1 MKARALGHA
10 LLLLALGGHGPA
22 QAADRAKPLDAELS
36 ALRLSGP
43 ARMEELS
50 GLAVSRTYPGIVW
63 GHGDSG
69 QPPVLWALDLERG
82 ELAFPPYLAKKFD
95 DGASWPGLTLEGA
108 SNIDWED
115 LTTLNGWLYLGEFG
129 NNGNARRDLGLWALP
144 EPNPRATERQRPAF
158 FLPFHY
164 PEQQR
169 FPAETWVFD
178 AEALFADPERNALYL
193 ITKHRKAG
201 DVRRFIPGAKLYRI
215 PLDGA
220 GRASTALTLV
230 DQHEEMTAVTAAELS
245 PSGAWLAV
253 LTYRTLWLFPRPPAG
268 EQWLSGPA
276 YSRPLPFLETRQAE
290 ALSWRDDTTLL
301 LGNEE
306 GRLWTVT
313 LTLPKTGP

>member
-43 ARMEELS
+43 TRMEELS

-82 ELAFPPYLAKKFD
+82 DLAFPPYLSKKFD

-169 FPAETWVFD
+169 FPAEAWVFD

-268 EQWLSGPA
+268 ERWLSGPA

>member
-169 FPAETWVFD
+169 FPAEAWVFD

>member
-43 ARMEELS
+43 ARLEELS

-69 QPPVLWALDLERG
+69 QPPVLWALDLKRG

-169 FPAETWVFD
+169 FPAEAWVFD
-178 AEALFADPERNALYL
+178 AEALFADSERNALYL

-230 DQHEEMTAVTAAELS
+230 DQHEEMTAATAAELS

>member
-69 QPPVLWALDLERG
+69 RPPVLWALDLERG

-169 FPAETWVFD
+169 FPAEAWVFD

>member
-1 MKARALGHA
+1 MRAGA
-10 LLLLALGGHGPA
+10 LVLSLLLALTARGSSQPGP
-22 QAADRAKPLDAELS
+22 LEAELTS
-36 ALRLSGP
+36 LRLSRS
-43 ARMEELS
+43 ARIEELS
-50 GLAVSRTYPGIVW
+50 GLTVSTTYPGIAW

-69 QPPVLWALDLERG
+69 QAPVLWALDLHRG
-82 ELAFPPYLAKKFD
+82 ELAFPPYLAEEY
-95 DGASWPGLTLEGA
+95 DGGESWPGLTLEGA

-164 PEQQR
+164 PDQQR
-169 FPAETWVFD
+169 FPAEAWAFD
-178 AEALFADPERNALYL
+178 AEALFADREQDALYL
-193 ITKHRKAG
+193 ITKHRQAG

-215 PLDGA
+215 PLDGN
-220 GRASTALTLV
+220 RTESNALTLV
-230 DQHEEMTAVTAAELS
+230 DQHHEMTAVTAAELS

-253 LTYRTLWLFPRPPAG
+253 LTYRTLWLFPRPEAG
-268 EQWLSGPA
+268 ERWLSGPA

-306 GRLWTVT
+306 GQLWTVA
-313 LTLPKTGP
+313 LTLPQANP

>member
-36 ALRLSGP
+36 ALRISEP
-43 ARMEELS
+43 ARLEELS

-169 FPAETWVFD
+169 FPAEAWVFD

>member
-276 YSRPLPFLETRQAE
+276 YSRPQPFLETRQAE

>member
-50 GLAVSRTYPGIVW
+50 GLAVSKTYPGIVW

-169 FPAETWVFD
+169 FPAEAWVFD

>member
-169 FPAETWVFD
+169 FPAEAWVFD

-193 ITKHRKAG
+193 ITKHRNAG

>member
-169 FPAETWVFD
+169 FPAEAWVFD

-268 EQWLSGPA
+268 EQWLFGPA

>member
-22 QAADRAKPLDAELS
+22 QAADRAKPLDAKLS

>member
-268 EQWLSGPA
+268 EQWLFGPA

>member
-36 ALRLSGP
+36 ALRISEP
-43 ARMEELS
+43 ARLEELS

-169 FPAETWVFD
+169 FPAEAWVFD

-230 DQHEEMTAVTAAELS
+230 DQHEEMTAATAAELS

-253 LTYRTLWLFPRPPAG
+253 LTYRTLWLFPRPPAR

>member
-82 ELAFPPYLAKKFD
+82 DLAFPPYLAKKFD

-169 FPAETWVFD
+169 FPAEAWVFD

>member
-43 ARMEELS
+43 SRMEELS

-82 ELAFPPYLAKKFD
+82 QLAFPPYLAKKFD

-169 FPAETWVFD
+169 FPAEAWVFD

>member
-169 FPAETWVFD
+169 FPAEAWVFD

-230 DQHEEMTAVTAAELS
+230 DQHEEMAAVTAAELS

>member
-43 ARMEELS
+43 TRMEELS

-169 FPAETWVFD
+169 FPAEAWVFD

-230 DQHEEMTAVTAAELS
+230 DQHEEMAAVTAAELS

>member
-22 QAADRAKPLDAELS
+22 QADRAKPLDAELS

-144 EPNPRATERQRPAF
+144 EPNPRATERQRPPSFYPFTIPNSSAF
-158 FLPFHY
+158 PPKPGCSTPRRSLPT
-164 PEQQR
+164 PS
-169 FPAETWVFD
+169 AM
-178 AEALFADPERNALYL
+178 L
-193 ITKHRKAG
+193 
-201 DVRRFIPGAKLYRI
+201 
-215 PLDGA
+215 
-220 GRASTALTLV
+220 STS
-230 DQHEEMTAVTAAELS
+230 S
-245 PSGAWLAV
+245 PSIG
-253 LTYRTLWLFPRPPAG
+253 RPG
-268 EQWLSGPA
+268 TCG
-276 YSRPLPFLETRQAE
+276 
-290 ALSWRDDTTLL
+290 ALSLA
-301 LGNEE
+301 
-306 GRLWTVT
+306 
-313 LTLPKTGP
+313 PSSIASP

>member
-169 FPAETWVFD
+169 FPAEAWVFD

-220 GRASTALTLV
+220 ERASTALTLV

-301 LGNEE
+301 LGDEE

>member
-36 ALRLSGP
+36 ALRLAGP

-69 QPPVLWALDLERG
+69 LPPVLWALDLERG
-82 ELAFPPYLAKKFD
+82 EFAFPPYLAKKFD

-169 FPAETWVFD
+169 FPAEAWVFD

-220 GRASTALTLV
+220 RRASTALTLV

>member
-1 MKARALGHA
+1 MRLDRS
-10 LLLLALGGHGPA
+10 A
-22 QAADRAKPLDAELS
+22 QI
-36 ALRLSGP
+36 
-43 ARMEELS
+43 EELS
-50 GLAVSRTYPGIVW
+50 GLTTSTTYPNLAW

-69 QPPVLWALDLERG
+69 QAPVLWALDLERG
-82 ELAFPPYLAKKFD
+82 ELAFPPYLAKEFD
-95 DGASWPGLTLEGA
+95 GGKTWPGLTLEGA

-169 FPAETWVFD
+169 FPAEAWEFD

-215 PLDGA
+215 ALDGS
-220 GRASTALTLV
+220 RTQSTALTFI
-230 DQHEEMTAVTAAELS
+230 DQHDEMTAVTAAELS

-253 LTYRTLWLFPRPPAG
+253 LTYRTLWLFPRPAAG
-268 EQWLSGPA
+268 ERWLSGPA
-276 YSRPLPFLETRQAE
+276 LSRPLPFLETRQAE

-313 LTLPKTGP
+313 LTLPKTEP

>member
-1 MKARALGHA
+1 M
-10 LLLLALGGHGPA
+10 
-22 QAADRAKPLDAELS
+22 
-36 ALRLSGP
+36 
-43 ARMEELS
+43 
-50 GLAVSRTYPGIVW
+50 
-63 GHGDSG
+63 
-69 QPPVLWALDLERG
+69 
-82 ELAFPPYLAKKFD
+82 
-95 DGASWPGLTLEGA
+95 
-108 SNIDWED
+108 
-115 LTTLNGWLYLGEFG
+115 
-129 NNGNARRDLGLWALP
+129 
-144 EPNPRATERQRPAF
+144 
-158 FLPFHY
+158 
-164 PEQQR
+164 
-169 FPAETWVFD
+169 
-178 AEALFADPERNALYL
+178 
-193 ITKHRKAG
+193 
-201 DVRRFIPGAKLYRI
+201 RRFIPGAKLYRI

>member
-1 MKARALGHA
+1 MKARGLGLT
-10 LLLLALGGHGPA
+10 LLLLALGGQGPA
-22 QAADRAKPLDAELS
+22 QAADRAAPLKAALTP
-36 ALRLSGP
+36 LRLSDP
-43 ARMEELS
+43 ARIEELS
-50 GLAVSRTYPGIVW
+50 GLTASATYPGVVW

-69 QPPVLWALDLERG
+69 QPPVLWALDLEHG
-82 ELAFPPYLAKKFD
+82 ELAFPPYLAKEFD
-95 DGASWPGLTLEGA
+95 NGATWPGLTLEGA

-169 FPAETWVFD
+169 FPAEAWEFD
-178 AEALFADPERNALYL
+178 AEALFADPEHNALYL
-193 ITKHRKAG
+193 LTKHRKAG

-215 PLDGA
+215 PLDGS
-220 GRASTALTLV
+220 RTASTALTLI
-230 DQHEEMTAVTAAELS
+230 DQHDEMTAVTAAELS

-253 LTYRTLWLFPRPPAG
+253 LTYRTLWLFPRPAAG
-268 EQWLSGPA
+268 ERWLSGSA

-306 GRLWTVT
+306 GRLWTVA
-313 LTLPKTGP
+313 LTLPKTER

>member
-1 MKARALGHA
+1 MKAQALGHA
-10 LLLLALGGHGPA
+10 LLVLALGGHGPA

-36 ALRLSGP
+36 ALRLAGP

-169 FPAETWVFD
+169 FPAEAWVFD

>member
-43 ARMEELS
+43 TRMEELS

-82 ELAFPPYLAKKFD
+82 DLAFPPYLAKKFD

-169 FPAETWVFD
+169 FPAEAWVFD

-253 LTYRTLWLFPRPPAG
+253 LTCRTLWLFPRPPAG
-268 EQWLSGPA
+268 ERWLSGPA

>member
-69 QPPVLWALDLERG
+69 QSPVLWALDLERG

-169 FPAETWVFD
+169 FPAEAWVFD

>member
-169 FPAETWVFD
+169 FPAEAWVFD

-215 PLDGA
+215 PLDSA

>member
-169 FPAETWVFD
+169 FPAEAWVFD

-301 LGNEE
+301 LGDEE

>member
-43 ARMEELS
+43 SRMEELS

-169 FPAETWVFD
+169 FPAEAWVFD

>member
-82 ELAFPPYLAKKFD
+82 DLAFPPYLAKKFD

-158 FLPFHY
+158 FLSFHY

-169 FPAETWVFD
+169 FPAEAWVFD

>member
-82 ELAFPPYLAKKFD
+82 DLAFPPYLAKKFD

-169 FPAETWVFD
+169 FPAEAWVFD

-215 PLDGA
+215 PLDVA

>member
-1 MKARALGHA
+1 MKARGLGHA

-169 FPAETWVFD
+169 FPAEAWVFD

>member
-43 ARMEELS
+43 TRMEELS

-82 ELAFPPYLAKKFD
+82 DLAFPPYLAKKFD

-169 FPAETWVFD
+169 FPAEAWVFD

>member
-169 FPAETWVFD
+169 FPAEAWVFD

-220 GRASTALTLV
+220 GRASTALALV

>member
-169 FPAETWVFD
+169 FPAEAWVFD

-220 GRASTALTLV
+220 RRASTALTLV

>member
-36 ALRLSGP
+36 ALRLAGP

-169 FPAETWVFD
+169 FPAEAWVFD